1 MLGKEDNW
9 GKKEKVNFWNVNT
22 VNLQVNKKNWLNK
35 HKENDHDNSVVQE
48 MRKQFKCDQCDYKLT
63 WKAHL
68 KDHENIHHQ
77 TKEKKFSKK
86 RQNCELCDKRFNK
99 TETFNRHMRKE
110 HKESQYE

>member
-1 MLGKEDNW
+1 
-9 GKKEKVNFWNVNT
+9 
-22 VNLQVNKKNWLNK
+22 
-35 HKENDHDNSVVQE
+35 

-68 KDHENIHHQ
+68 KDHENVHHQ